1 MHLTSWLLE
10 RMPWSSILK
19 GFLVMQTL
27 GQCLRLWVLFPLSW
41 LDFGSEYSAV
51 WLCANESLILPHY
64 CIFLFIIKIFNIIEP
79 CSLCVALRNIHVQ
92 GYQLAWVVFLSDGV
106 PASHLLFC
114 RVITQIPLCIMCVVF
129 CTMSY
134 QRTVLFW
141 NECIVFF

>member
-1 MHLTSWLLE
+1 
-10 RMPWSSILK
+10 
-19 GFLVMQTL
+19 
-27 GQCLRLWVLFPLSW
+27 
-41 LDFGSEYSAV
+41 
-51 WLCANESLILPHY
+51 
-64 CIFLFIIKIFNIIEP
+64 
-79 CSLCVALRNIHVQ
+79 VALRNIHVQ